1 FIQMGAHGSHSKKE
15 DFPNLNHDQAKA
27 LLANLSKHTTAHTF
41 SEADVS
47 TILPYWGGF
56 AKVAFAN
63 LAKKES
69 SKKVDRLPFSLLVQQ
84 ANLLEGIA
92 SEQADGLTNLFGDK
106 WREAL
111 VDCSR
116 HLLALTNEDTLA
128 LLSILRSDKSSSL
141 TNLLTANRLAA
152 ELVHLPF
159 KELLEK
165 ESKPPIAKLH
175 GNTVLLSRAS
185 QVVLRAHI
193 PVEYR
198 QNWDLI
204 FSTNEHGSSFAQ
216 LSHQVDGQGP
226 CIVVVRTTKNRV
238 FGCYASHGFHIG
250 PTYHGDTL
258 CFLFSVVPEI
268 RVFEPTGFNKKY
280 CYLNIHQETL
290 PNGLGIGGNDI
301 NWPFFISEQ
310 FSTGMATPHSSSF
323 EKCDLAGESRFEIDA
338 LEIWRVGPPPQKKK
352 ERSILDKDPQA
363 QALLEIAGKEMHS
376 EGFREKKPIL
386 DDDDDE
392 E

>member
-1 FIQMGAHGSHSKKE
+1 MGAHNSHAKKE
-15 DFPNLNHDQAKA
+15 DFPNLNTVQINA
-27 LLANLSKHTTAHTF
+27 LLTNLKKHTTATTF
-41 SEADVS
+41 SAAEAS
-47 TILPYWGGF
+47 TILPYWGEF
-56 AKVAFAN
+56 AKVAFEN
-63 LAKKES
+63 LARKEG
-69 SKKVDRLPFSLLVQQ
+69 SKKDRLPFALLVQQ

-111 VDCSR
+111 AACSR
-116 HLLALTNEDTLA
+116 HLLSLSPENALA
-128 LLSILRSDKSSSL
+128 LLSILRTDKSSNL

-159 KELLEK
+159 KELLEF
-165 ESKPPIAKLH
+165 ESKPPMATLN
-175 GNTVLLSRAS
+175 GNTVLLSRAA

-193 PVEYR
+193 PVEFR
-198 QNWDLI
+198 HTWQLL
-204 FSTNEHGSSFAQ
+204 FSSNEHGSSFAQ
-216 LSHQVDGQGP
+216 LTHQVDGQGP
-226 CIVVVRTTKNRV
+226 CFVVVRTTKNRV
-238 FGCYASHGFHIG
+238 FGCYASHGFHVG
-250 PTYHGDTL
+250 PTYLGDTL
-258 CFLFSVVPEI
+258 CFLFSITPEI

-280 CYLNIHQETL
+280 CYLNIQQETL
-290 PNGLGIGGNDI
+290 PNGLGVGGSDI

-310 FSTGMATPHSSSF
+310 YGKGMATPHSSSF
-323 EKCDLAGESRFEIDA
+323 EKCDLAGETEFDIDT

-363 QALLEIAGKEMHS
+363 QALLEIAGKTMHS
-376 EGFREKKPIL
+376 EGFRDAKPIL